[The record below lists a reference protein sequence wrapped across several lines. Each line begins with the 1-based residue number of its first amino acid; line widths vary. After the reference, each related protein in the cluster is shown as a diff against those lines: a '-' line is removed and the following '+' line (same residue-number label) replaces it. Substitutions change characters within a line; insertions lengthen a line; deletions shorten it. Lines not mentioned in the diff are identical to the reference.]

1 MAEDKKPEDGSTTAT
16 PAGAEASPPP
26 ADALANPGA
35 ASGINTSPIASDED
49 KAKAAEANKKSIKK
63 IGAVKKFTKIF
74 NVYILLFLVLIAA
87 GGAVAAYEYMNSRKT
102 TPPLSVTTQKLTT
115 DQLKQLANSNATVG
129 GSGQT
134 VTIQGNAVFSGS
146 VLVRSNLQVAGDIQ
160 LGSNLD
166 VAQLNVTNSSN
177 LAKTQANT
185 LQVAGTT
192 TFQGLV
198 TIQNGATITGNTNIN
213 TATIGTI
220 TANKVIMSG
229 NAQLQIPNHIS
240 FGGSTSPH
248 VSGLNGNS
256 ATIIGSDTSGTVTVT
271 TGGGGAGCMAS
282 LTFAQAYFN
291 SKPNVIISLESSS
304 PANVQY
310 YAGSLSTAGFQ
321 VCSAN
326 APPSNSQLAFSYFI
340 TASSPQ

>member
-1 MAEDKKPEDGSTTAT
+1 MAEDKKPEDGSKTAT
-16 PAGAEASPPP
+16 AAGLEASPPP

-49 KAKAAEANKKSIKK
+49 KEKQANDAQKSVKKV
-63 IGAVKKFTKIF
+63 GGLKKFTKIF
-74 NVYILLFLVLIAA
+74 NVYVLLFLVLIAI
-87 GGAVAAYEYMNSRKT
+87 GGAVAFVEYTTSRKAP
-102 TPPLSVTTQKLTT
+102 PPLSVATQKLTT

-134 VTIQGNAVFSGS
+134 VTIQGNAIFSGS

-166 VAQLNVTNSSN
+166 VAQLNVANSSN
-177 LAKTQANT
+177 LAKTQTNT

-198 TIQNGATITGNTNIN
+198 TIQNGATITGSSSIN
-213 TATIGTI
+213 SATIGTI

-229 NAQLQIPNHIS
+229 NGQLQIPNHIG
-240 FGGSTSPH
+240 FGGSAAPH
-248 VSGLNGNS
+248 ISGLNGNS
-256 ATIIGSDTSGTVTVT
+256 ASVNGSDTSGTVTVN

-282 LTFAQAYFN
+282 LTFAQSFPS
-291 SKPNVIISLESSS
+291 SKPNVIISLMSSS

-310 YAGSLSTAGFQ
+310 YAGSLSTSGFQ

-326 APPSNSQLAFSYFI
+326 APPAHTQLAFSYFI
-340 TASSPQ
+340 TASSQQ